1 MKRYRSLTDD
11 QVEEFLTQGYILLR
25 DCFANKE
32 IVPGLR
38 ERAMESVG
46 YRLDN
51 PATWEKAYVRIP
63 ALDSFPMS
71 EFAPKAWAA
80 ACELLGGEERVVP
93 CDLTTYFY
101 VNLSVRA
108 DEPWVP
114 PGPDAPGYHKD
125 GDYFRHFLDSPEQ
138 GLLTLVYWSDTVSQ
152 CGGTFVVPDSIQPV
166 SRYLLDHP
174 EGVMLNEYNFGSLA
188 KECSKFSE
196 VYGNTGDIALI
207 HPFMLH
213 ATSQNMR
220 RIPRFLTNP
229 PIKLKEP
236 MQFNREDPDDFSPVE
251 LAILRALGVDRLD
264 FQPTS
269 LREQVIS
276 KREKELMEEIRARNQ
291 SAPATS

>member
-1 MKRYRSLTDD
+1 MARTYRYLTDE
-11 QVEEFLTQGYILLR
+11 QVEEFLTRGFILLR
-25 DCFANKE
+25 DCFPRKE

-46 YRLDN
+46 YKMDD
-51 PATWEKAYVRIP
+51 PTTWEKPYVRIP

-71 EFAPKAWAA
+71 EFAPKAWGA
-80 ACELLGGEERVVP
+80 ACELLGGEDRVVP

-108 DEPWVP
+108 DEPWMP

-138 GLLTLVYWSDTVSQ
+138 GLLTLVYWSDTESQ
-152 CGGTFVVPDSIQPV
+152 CGGTFVVSDSIKRV
-166 SRYLLDHP
+166 ATYLAEHP
-174 EGVMLNEYNFGSLA
+174 EGVVLHEYNFGSLA
-188 KECSKFSE
+188 KECHDFTE

-236 MQFNREDPDDFSPVE
+236 MQFNRDDPDDFSLVE

-264 FQPTS
+264 FKPQAP
-269 LREQVIS
+269 REKVVS
-276 KREKELMEEIRARNQ
+276 KREKEMMEEIRQREQKA
-291 SAPATS
+291 AG